1 MPLDFIRF
9 TSETEVMKANKAG
22 SYPRFINQDA
32 RSGDS
37 RKYTFSLVPISDMYW
52 DRALIGRSGPD
63 MLVSGNRSQLF
74 ILGGICLLI
83 LLAGVMNFINLYL
96 VLMVKRGKVYSLR
109 KVFGAD
115 RKALFKQIFIEN
127 FLLIAASMIVAWL
140 IVEVTNIPVSSM
152 FGSQLMYTAFDGI
165 LSFSILLFLPLLVSI
180 YAFVQCQRSLLA
192 VSIRKVGT
200 DNHSVRSRMIF
211 LFCNI

>member
-74 ILGGICLLI
+74 ILGGI
-83 LLAGVMNFINLYL
+83 FIGPQYDITDNRNYH
-96 VLMVKRGKVYSLR
+96 
-109 KVFGAD
+109 
-115 RKALFKQIFIEN
+115 FI
-127 FLLIAASMIVAWL
+127 
-140 IVEVTNIPVSSM
+140 
-152 FGSQLMYTAFDGI
+152 TAFC
-165 LSFSILLFLPLLVSI
+165 LFFICRNSA
-180 YAFVQCQRSLLA
+180 YNRQS
-192 VSIRKVGT
+192 T
-200 DNHSVRSRMIF
+200 
-211 LFCNI
+211 

>member
-1 MPLDFIRF
+1 MGAYAFGFIRF

-115 RKALFKQIFIEN
+115 RKALFKQIFIET
-127 FLLIAASMIVAWL
+127 FIDRCFHD
-140 IVEVTNIPVSSM
+140 SS
-152 FGSQLMYTAFDGI
+152 
-165 LSFSILLFLPLLVSI
+165 
-180 YAFVQCQRSLLA
+180 LA
-192 VSIRKVGT
+192 HCRGDKYSCIIHVWQSADVYCI
-200 DNHSVRSRMIF
+200 
-211 LFCNI
+211 

>member
-63 MLVSGNRSQLF
+63 MLVSRKPFPTIYFRRNLPVV
-74 ILGGICLLI
+74 
-83 LLAGVMNFINLYL
+83 LLAGGVNFITFTGY
-96 VLMVKRGKVYSLR
+96 
-109 KVFGAD
+109 
-115 RKALFKQIFIEN
+115 
-127 FLLIAASMIVAWL
+127 
-140 IVEVTNIPVSSM
+140 
-152 FGSQLMYTAFDGI
+152 DGET
-165 LSFSILLFLPLLVSI
+165 
-180 YAFVQCQRSLLA
+180 R
-192 VSIRKVGT
+192 
-200 DNHSVRSRMIF
+200 
-211 LFCNI
+211 